1 MSAIRLS
8 LHPVT
13 PQVRWMKQILECLT
27 KDGLAIYPT
36 DSGYS
41 LGCDARSK
49 KAVQKLYRAKR
60 SMNKYLAALM
70 VRDFSAAS
78 DFAQIDNAAFRIM
91 KRLAPGPYTFIVPST
106 VKGRRLLDVNRPE
119 IGIRMPKC
127 VFGDALYALSPDF
140 VLLTTA
146 AQLRDE
152 DHFSDPDKIEEM
164 YRNEVDIIAEI
175 GPVPIAPT
183 TVLNLVTGEPELL
196 REGQG
201 NWPL

>member
-1 MSAIRLS
+1 MSAERYS
-8 LHPVT
+8 LHPLN
-13 PQVRWMKQILECLT
+13 PQARWMKRVVECLS

-49 KAVQKLYRAKR
+49 KAVQRLYRAKR

-70 VRDFSAAS
+70 VRDFSAAA
-78 DFAQIDNAAFRIM
+78 DFAHIDNTAYRIM
-91 KRLAPGPYTFIVPST
+91 KRLAPGPYTFILPST

-119 IGIRMPKC
+119 IGVRMPKC
-127 VFGDALYALSPDF
+127 VFGDSLFALQPEII
-140 VLLTTA
+140 LLTTA
-146 AQLRDE
+146 AQMRDE
-152 DHFSDPDKIEEM
+152 DHFIDPDAIEDA
-164 YRNEVDIIAEI
+164 YRHDVDVIADI

-183 TVLNLVTGEPELL
+183 TVLNLVSGEPEVL

-201 NWPL
+201 AWP